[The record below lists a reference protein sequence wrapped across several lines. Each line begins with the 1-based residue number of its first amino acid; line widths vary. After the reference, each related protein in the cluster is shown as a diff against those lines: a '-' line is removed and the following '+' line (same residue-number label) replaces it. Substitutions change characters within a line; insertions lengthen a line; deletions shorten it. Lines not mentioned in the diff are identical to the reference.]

1 MAKSTMAK
9 KEPMAHKEMT
19 PDHHMKMMKHHMTM
33 MHKMA
38 KHGHKHHES
47 KKEAKHH
54 EHMGMEKKERGP
66 VKKMH
71 HKAK

>member
-9 KEPMAHKEMT
+9 KEPKKMAVK
-19 PDHHMKMMKHHMTM
+19 
-33 MHKMA
+33 HKMA
-38 KHGHKHHES
+38 KAPHEKKHHES

-54 EHMGMEKKERGP
+54 EHMGMEMKERGP
-66 VKKMH
+66 VKHHAKHKAH